1 MSTAPAAAPKPLKV
15 LVIEDS
21 EVDALL
27 LVEQLRAGGYAPDA
41 RRVDNAE
48 DLMEALEKQAWDVIF
63 SDHSMPHFSSTE
75 ALEIV
80 RSSPST
86 CRSSSSPA

>member
-1 MSTAPAAAPKPLKV
+1 MSAAPAVAPKPLKV

-27 LVEQLRAGGYAPDA
+27 LLEQLRAGGYAPDA

-48 DLMEALEKQAWDVIF
+48 DLMDALDK
-63 SDHSMPHFSSTE
+63 
-75 ALEIV
+75 
-80 RSSPST
+80 
-86 CRSSSSPA
+86 